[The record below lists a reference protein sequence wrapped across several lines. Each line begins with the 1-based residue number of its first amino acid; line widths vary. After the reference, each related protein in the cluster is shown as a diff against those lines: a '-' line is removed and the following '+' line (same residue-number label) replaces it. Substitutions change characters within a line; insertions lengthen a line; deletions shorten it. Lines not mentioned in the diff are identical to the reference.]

1 MSEPAAPSVP
11 PAAFPPRLFSVRWR
25 IWLHAGRPVLAALV
39 ALAASL
45 PVARTTIADLPPERT
60 SGHANRK
67 EWAGYDGH
75 RPSDDGAGPAV
86 ESDAPIAPTRPV
98 ETWATLVNV
107 HTGEAVPLSSAEP
120 TFTRFSDVLADR
132 VTGSR
137 IELDRRLLEL
147 LRQIALRNPGVRLEL
162 VSGYRSPKL
171 NELLRKKG
179 HRVASHSQHSLGHA
193 VDFRVIG
200 LSPAKMKQEILK
212 VGWDGGI
219 GQYDK
224 SSDLFVHADVGPKRE
239 WFERR

>member
-1 MSEPAAPSVP
+1 MTWAPARRSYPGARV
-11 PAAFPPRLFSVRWR
+11 AIL
-25 IWLHAGRPVLAALV
+25 VLAAIG
-39 ALAASL
+39 ASL
-45 PVARTTIADLPPERT
+45 PVARSTVADLPPQR
-60 SGHANRK
+60 SNGHAIRK
-67 EWAGYDGH
+67 EWALNPTP
-75 RPSDDGAGPAV
+75 RAPWEEDD
-86 ESDAPIAPTRPV
+86 DATSVLLPRAV
-98 ETWATLVNV
+98 ETWATLINV
-107 HTGEAVPLSSAEP
+107 HTREAVALSSAEP
-120 TFTRFSDVLADR
+120 THARFSDVLADR

-171 NELLRKKG
+171 NEMLRKKG

-200 LSPAKMKQEILK
+200 LTPAKMKQEILK
-212 VGWDGGI
+212 IGWQGGI